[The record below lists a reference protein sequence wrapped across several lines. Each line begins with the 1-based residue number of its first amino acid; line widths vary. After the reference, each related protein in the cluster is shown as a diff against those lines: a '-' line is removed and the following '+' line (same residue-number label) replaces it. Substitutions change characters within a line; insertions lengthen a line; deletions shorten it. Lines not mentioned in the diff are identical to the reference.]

1 MSKYIIPAPVHGITA
16 DSRQVEKHGLFLA
29 YPGQHSDGRDYIE
42 DAIAKGVNTV
52 IWDSE
57 GFDWNPEWTVHN
69 IAIADL
75 KSQVGY
81 IASQFYKDPSEQL
94 WCVGVTGTN
103 GKTTVTH
110 WLAQAYRFLQQKSAV
125 IGTLGNGPID
135 DLQPTQNTTPGPVE
149 LQRILATFVLDDVRM
164 VAMEVSSHG
173 LDQGRVNGVA
183 FDVAVFTNLTRD
195 HLDYHLTME
204 AYQAAK
210 RKLFDWQTLS
220 AAVVNADDTFGLDLI
235 DALRKQGKKVL
246 SYGLHQEADVCATA
260 VTMHATGFEIQVRT
274 AQGRGDIQLH
284 ALGQFNVYN
293 ALAVLACLLANE
305 VALPAALQAVSG
317 LVPVAGRMQ
326 MFGGGDLPLV
336 VVDYAHTPDAL
347 EKALHTLRI
356 QARGKLLC
364 VFGCGGDRDS
374 GKRSEMG
381 RIADELA
388 DTVIVTND
396 NPRTENPYA
405 IIAAIAEGM
414 TREVNVEV
422 DRAKAIALA
431 VSQASKGDVV
441 LVAGKGHE
449 DYQEIQGIRYPF
461 SDAEW
466 VQNALKKSV
475 PNQHALKQKVQA

>member
-1 MSKYIIPAPVHGITA
+1 MSKYVIPAPVYGITA

-29 YPGQHSDGRDYIE
+29 YPGQYNDGRAYIP
-42 DAIAKGVNTV
+42 DAIARGVNTV
-52 IWDSE
+52 IWDSQ
-57 GFDWNPEWTVHN
+57 GFDWNPEWAVHN
-69 IAIADL
+69 IAIPDL
-75 KSQVGY
+75 KFQVGH
-81 IASQFYKDPSEQL
+81 IASQFYKNPSEQL
-94 WCVGVTGTN
+94 WCIGVTGTN

-110 WLAQAYRFLQQKSAV
+110 WLAQAYRFLQRKSAV
-125 IGTLGNGPID
+125 IGTLGNGMLD

-149 LQRILATFVLDDVRM
+149 LQKMLASFVMEDVQM

-183 FDVAVFTNLTRD
+183 FDVAVFTNVTRD

-204 AYQAAK
+204 AYQNAK

-220 AAVVNADDTFGLDLI
+220 AAVINVDDPFGAEMI
-235 DALRKQGKKVL
+235 DTLRKQGKRVL
-246 SYGLHQEADVCATA
+246 SYGFKQADVCATA
-260 VTMHATGFEIQVRT
+260 VTMHATGFEIQVNT
-274 AQGRGDIQLH
+274 PYGNGLVQLH
-284 ALGQFNVYN
+284 ALGQFNVHN
-293 ALAVLACLLANE
+293 ALAVLASLLANE

-356 QARGKLLC
+356 QARGKLSC

-381 RIADELA
+381 RIASELA
-388 DTVIVTND
+388 DTVVVTND
-396 NPRTENPYA
+396 NPRSENPYA
-405 IIAAIAEGM
+405 IIAAIAEGT
-414 TREVNVEV
+414 TREFTMET

-431 VSQASKGDVV
+431 VGNAGKGDVV
-441 LVAGKGHE
+441 LIAGKGHE

-466 VQNALKKSV
+466 VQNALKK
-475 PNQHALKQKVQA
+475 QVQS

>member
-16 DSRQVEKHGLFLA
+16 DSRKVEKHGLFLA
-29 YPGQHSDGRDYIE
+29 YPGQHSDGRDYIA

-57 GFDWNPEWTVHN
+57 GFDWNPDWQVHN
-69 IAIADL
+69 IAIPEL
-75 KSQVGY
+75 KYQVGH
-81 IASQFYKDPSEQL
+81 IASQFYKNPSEQL

-110 WLAQAYRFLQQKSAV
+110 WLAQAYRFLQRQSAV
-125 IGTLGNGPID
+125 IGTLGNGVLE

-149 LQRILATFVLDDVRM
+149 LQNMLANFVLDQVQM

-220 AAVVNADDTFGLDLI
+220 AAVINLDDAFGASLI
-235 DALRKQGKKVL
+235 AELRKQGKTVL
-246 SYGLHQEADVCATA
+246 SYGLQPEADICATA
-260 VTMHATGFEIQVRT
+260 VTMHATGFEIKVRT
-274 AQGRGDIQLH
+274 PHGIGEVQLH

-293 ALAVLACLLANE
+293 ALAVLGSLLANQ

-347 EKALHTLRI
+347 EKALHTLRM
-356 QARGKLLC
+356 QTRGKLTC

-388 DTVIVTND
+388 DLVLMTND
-396 NPRTENPYA
+396 NPRSENPYA

-414 TREVNVEV
+414 RREAAVET

-431 VSQASKGDVV
+431 VSQAGKGDVV

-466 VQNALKKSV
+466 VQSALKK
-475 PNQHALKQKVQA
+475 KVNA

>member
-52 IWDSE
+52 IWDSQ

-69 IAIADL
+69 IAIPNL
-75 KSQVGY
+75 KSQVGH

-125 IGTLGNGPID
+125 IGTLGNGALD
-135 DLQPTQNTTPGPVE
+135 ELQPTQNTTPGPVE
-149 LQRILATFVLDDVRM
+149 LQKLLATFVLDEVRM

-195 HLDYHLTME
+195 HLDYHQTME

-220 AAVVNADDTFGLDLI
+220 ASVVNADDTFGLSLI

-274 AQGRGDIQLH
+274 AQGHGDIQLH

-293 ALAVLACLLANE
+293 ALAVLTSLLAHD

-356 QARGKLLC
+356 QARGRLLC
-364 VFGCGGDRDS
+364 VFGCGGDRDA

-396 NPRTENPYA
+396 NPRSENPYA

-414 TREVNVEV
+414 TRDVEIET

-431 VSQASKGDVV
+431 ISQAAKGDVV

-466 VQNALKKSV
+466 VQNALKKSAL
-475 PNQHALKQKVQA
+475 NQNTFSQKVPA